1 MTKILK
7 IHGKM
12 LEKYPKILENCRQY
26 FPKRKFPFWDFLT
39 VVKFLSTPIFSGNK
53 FSNFPFLE
61 ISHGCRKL
69 KSIPENQKNSKII
82 FKIIKKF
89 PCLLERAENAKN
101 AWENYGKLWEN
112 SEINS
117 QKFQNIP
124 EIF

>member
-26 FPKRKFPFWDFLT
+26 FPKRKFPFWDFPT

-53 FSNFPFLE
+53 FSKFPFLE

-89 PCLLERAENAKN
+89 PRLLERAENAKN
-101 AWENYGKLWEN
+101 AWENYGKSWEN